1 MAQYLYGDRIAAQG
15 RLMLGCSATL
25 FDATRSKLLLTRRTD
40 NGRWCLP
47 GGAFD
52 PGESVSEACVREVF
66 EETGLIVEV
75 VRLLGVYSNPHRMIR
90 YADGNQYHIVSLNFE
105 VALLGGELGLS
116 NETTEV
122 GYFSEAEIA
131 TMDVID
137 PHVERLATIWANEP
151 SITIA

>member
-151 SITIA
+151 GITIA

>member
-15 RLMLGCSATL
+15 RLILGCSATL

-75 VRLLGVYSNPHRMIR
+75 VRLLGVYSNPHRMVR
-90 YADGNQYHIVSLNFE
+90 YADGNQYHVVSLNFE
-105 VALLGGELGLS
+105 VALVGGELGLS

-131 TMDVID
+131 TMDIID

-151 SITIA
+151 GITIA

>member
-1 MAQYLYGDRIAAQG
+1 MAQYVYGDRIGAQG

-25 FDATRSKLLLTRRTD
+25 FDATRSKILLTRRTD

-52 PGESVSEACVREVF
+52 AGESVSEACVREVF
-66 EETGLIVEV
+66 EETGLQVEV
-75 VRLLGVYSNPHRMIR
+75 VRLLGVYSNPHRMVR
-90 YADGNQYHIVSLNFE
+90 YADGNQYHVVSLNFE

-131 TMDVID
+131 TMDLID
-137 PHVERLATIWANEP
+137 PHVERMATIWSNDP
-151 SITIA
+151 GITIA

>member
-47 GGAFD
+47 GGAFE

-90 YADGNQYHIVSLNFE
+90 HADGNQYHIVSLNFE
-105 VALLGGELGLS
+105 VALVGGELGLS

-131 TMDVID
+131 TMDIID

-151 SITIA
+151 GITIA

>member
-15 RLMLGCSATL
+15 RLVLGCSATL

-75 VRLLGVYSNPHRMIR
+75 VRLLGVYSNPHRMVR
-90 YADGNQYHIVSLNFE
+90 YADGNQYHVVSLNFE
-105 VALLGGELGLS
+105 VALVGGELGLS

-131 TMDVID
+131 TMDIID
-137 PHVERLATIWANEP
+137 PHVERMATIWANEP
-151 SITIA
+151 GITIA

>member
-15 RLMLGCSATL
+15 RLVLGCSATL
-25 FDATRSKLLLTRRTD
+25 FDATRSKLLLTRRSD

-75 VRLLGVYSNPHRMIR
+75 VRLLGVYSNPHRMVR
-90 YADGNQYHIVSLNFE
+90 YADGNQYHVVSLNFE
-105 VALLGGELGLS
+105 VVLVGGELGLS

-131 TMDVID
+131 TMDIID
-137 PHVERLATIWANEP
+137 PHAERMAAIWANEP
-151 SITIA
+151 GITIA

>member
-15 RLMLGCSATL
+15 RLILGCSATL

-75 VRLLGVYSNPHRMIR
+75 VRLLGVYSNPHRMVR
-90 YADGNQYHIVSLNFE
+90 YADGNQYHVVSLNFE
-105 VALLGGELGLS
+105 VALVGGELGLS

-131 TMDVID
+131 TMDIID
-137 PHVERLATIWANEP
+137 PHVERLSTIWANEP
-151 SITIA
+151 GITIA